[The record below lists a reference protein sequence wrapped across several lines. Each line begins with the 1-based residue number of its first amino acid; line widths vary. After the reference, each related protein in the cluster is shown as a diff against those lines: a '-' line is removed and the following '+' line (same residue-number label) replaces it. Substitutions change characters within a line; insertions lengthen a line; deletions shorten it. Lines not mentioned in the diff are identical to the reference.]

1 MAQIFT
7 SHELVDAGKI
17 MVIGEAVAATV
28 LVEPLVCVRNSIEGR
43 EAGHI
48 GGRGPHRVVKSIDQ
62 LPTSKLS
69 WG

>member
-1 MAQIFT
+1 VAQIFAG
-7 SHELVDAGKI
+7 HELVDAGKI

-28 LVEPLVCVRNSIEGR
+28 VVEPVVYVRNSIEGR

-48 GGRGPHRVVKSIDQ
+48 GGRDPLRVVESIGQ

-69 WG
+69 